1 MVLNVLVHLSLYR
14 LRLVNGPCSATYCEL
29 NSTKSPEVDLDIY
42 RDEAKR
48 CLSLRWA
55 LVKPALLKD
64 QTKEFELDG

>member
-1 MVLNVLVHLSLYR
+1 M
-14 LRLVNGPCSATYCEL
+14 NGLCSATYCEL

-48 CLSLRWA
+48 CLSLRGA